1 MGTVRL
7 TSFKVACFVKK
18 EKMQLI
24 WTSRYKEVNRTNP
37 SSLLR
42 IPCSNRRV
50 RFGRRHFGGFKNLF
64 PGPWLSVGLPR
75 IGVIAPVV
83 VQSAKIV
90 TTGSDGIKLFYP

>member
-1 MGTVRL
+1 
-7 TSFKVACFVKK
+7 
-18 EKMQLI
+18 
-24 WTSRYKEVNRTNP
+24 
-37 SSLLR
+37 LLR

-90 TTGSDGIKLFYP
+90 PTGADGVKLFYPKFTDFCNKLECLSLASQEPTLEWST